1 MLELMLFVAVI
12 FWAGFG
18 SGFAVRASIS
28 RQRRKRAREQASEAF
43 SSLTGLISD
52 APLMSP
58 AMPEI
63 PIAADPSKPR
73 RRTVITPNSQ
83 AH

>member
-1 MLELMLFVAVI
+1 LMLFVAAI
-12 FWAGFG
+12 FGAGFG
-18 SGFAVRASIS
+18 SGFAVRATIS
-28 RQRRKRAREQASEAF
+28 RQRRKLARERASEAF
-43 SSLTGLISD
+43 LSPAGLISD

-58 AMPEI
+58 AMPEN

-73 RRTVITPNSQ
+73 RRPLITPNSQ